1 MTGLNRAASAK
12 PAHGRPAGSDSPV
25 QAEPLDGP
33 NGRVMLVRLSRP
45 RRLNAINTAMLDG
58 LEQVIASVAGEPGI
72 RGLVITGAGN
82 RAFSAG
88 AEVAELAGLDGQ
100 TAQARMEH
108 GQRVFSAL
116 ETLPVPVVAAVN
128 GYALGG
134 GLELAM
140 ACDLRVAARSAQF
153 GQPEITL
160 ANIPGWGGTQRL
172 PRLVGEGRAMELIL
186 TGRLIGAGEAAAIGL
201 VHQVCADAAAAST
214 ALDLVNQVTARSP
227 VAIAEAKQAI
237 HAAREP
243 GPAGY
248 AVERH
253 GVAACCGT
261 AEQAAAV
268 AAFLAGRGHEPPAIH
283 QSAT

>member
-1 MTGLNRAASAK
+1 
-12 PAHGRPAGSDSPV
+12 
-25 QAEPLDGP
+25 
-33 NGRVMLVRLSRP
+33 MLVRLHRP

-58 LEQVIASVAGEPGI
+58 LEQVITLVAGQPGI
-72 RGLVITGAGN
+72 RGLVITGVGD

-88 AEVAELAGLDGQ
+88 AEVAELAGLTGP
-100 TAQARMEH
+100 AAEARMDR
-108 GQRVFSAL
+108 GQRVLAAL
-116 ETLPVPVVAAVN
+116 EALPVPVVAAVN

-140 ACDLRVAARSAQF
+140 ACDLRVASRSARF

-186 TGRLIGAGEAAAIGL
+186 TGRLIDADEAAVIGL
-201 VHQVCADAAAAST
+201 VQQVCADDAAVRT
-214 ALDLVNQVTARSP
+214 ALDFVKRIAAHSP

-253 GVAACCGT
+253 GVAVCCGT
-261 AEQAAAV
+261 AEQAEAV
-268 AAFLAGRGHEPPAIH
+268 AAFLARQRQRRGQESREPPIDH
-283 QSAT
+283 VREKQQ